1 MMHDI
6 HWEKNLDYNRSD
18 RRKKN
23 FFLNISCWAL
33 SSDTREMCLINHS
46 SMKDEEKEEKK
57 GVIGKEG
64 DKIDKI

>member
-1 MMHDI
+1 MTFI
-6 HWEKNLDYNRSD
+6 EKRISITTEVTEG
-18 RRKKN
+18 REKN
-23 FFLNISCWAL
+23 FFLNISCWAP